1 MKKVF
6 TVLIAVLLVA
16 AVFVGCSKSNKAE
29 VTAENMQNVQAML
42 EYAEELEANG
52 QHEAAAQ
59 IYAMLPDA
67 ANEAAA
73 AEGEELIESDPD
85 VRIAKGADEARDILN
100 DVSDI
105 MK

>member
-1 MKKVF
+1 MKKTISILLAV
-6 TVLIAVLLVA
+6 VLLA
-16 AVFVGCSKSNKAE
+16 TVFAGCKSKKSESDFSA
-29 VTAENMQNVQAML
+29 MQNVQAML

-73 AEGEELIESDPD
+73 EEGQKLIESDPN

-105 MK
+105 VS